1 MAGRN
6 LAEYISD
13 IREKRGFSQMG
24 LARAANLDLKTIEE
38 IESGQMLFLSTV
50 TRQKIARVL
59 KIEPKILKHL
69 EKEINTEKISTEYI
83 EELKIRILNGEKEIN
98 CPVCKSPLVVRIA
111 KMYDLEDNLVL
122 HPKATCTKC
131 PFQIK

>member
-13 IREKRGFSQMG
+13 IREKRGFSQTG
-24 LARAANLDLKTIEE
+24 LAKAANLDLKTIEE
-38 IESGQMLFLSTV
+38 IESGQILFLSTV
-50 TRQKIARVL
+50 VRQKIARIL

-83 EELKIRILNGEKEIN
+83 EELKIRILNGEKELV
-98 CPVCKSPLVVRIA
+98 CPVCKNPLTVRIA

-131 PFQIK
+131 PFQIV

>member
-6 LAEYISD
+6 LAEYISN

-24 LARAANLDLKTIEE
+24 LAKAANIDLRTIEE

-50 TRQKIARVL
+50 IRQKIARVL

-69 EKEINTEKISTEYI
+69 EKEINAQKISTEYI
-83 EELKIRILNGEKEIN
+83 EELKIRILNGETELK
-98 CPVCKSPLVVRIA
+98 CPVCKSPLTVRIA

>member
-13 IREKRGFSQMG
+13 IREKRGLSQTG
-24 LARAANLDLKTIEE
+24 LARAANLDLKIVEE
-38 IESGQMLFLSTV
+38 IESGQILFLSTV
-50 TRQKIARVL
+50 VRQKIARVL

-83 EELKIRILNGEKEIN
+83 EELKIRILNGEKELS
-98 CPVCKSPLVVRIA
+98 CPVCKNPLTVRIA
-111 KMYDLEDNLVL
+111 RMYDLEDNLVL
-122 HPKATCTKC
+122 HPKAACTKC

>member
-13 IREKRGFSQMG
+13 IREKRGFSQTG
-24 LARAANLDLKTIEE
+24 LAKAANIDLRTIEE

-50 TRQKIARVL
+50 IRQKIARVL

-69 EKEINTEKISTEYI
+69 EKDINTEKISTEYI
-83 EELKIRILNGEKEIN
+83 EELKIKILNGETELK
-98 CPVCKSPLVVRIA
+98 CPVCKNPLTVRIA

>member
-13 IREKRGFSQMG
+13 IREKRGFSQTG
-24 LARAANLDLKTIEE
+24 LAKAANLDLKIIEE

-50 TRQKIARVL
+50 VRQKIARVL
-59 KIEPKILKHL
+59 KIEPKIIKHL
-69 EKEINTEKISTEYI
+69 EKEINTDKISTEYI

-98 CPVCKSPLVVRIA
+98 CPICKNPLSVRIA

-131 PFQIK
+131 PFQIT

>member
-13 IREKRGFSQMG
+13 IREKRGYSQMG
-24 LARAANLDLKTIEE
+24 LAKAANLDLKTIEE

-50 TRQKIARVL
+50 VRQKIARVL

-83 EELKIRILNGEKEIN
+83 EELKIRILNGEKELK
-98 CPVCKSPLVVRIA
+98 CPVCKSPLTVRIA

-131 PFQIK
+131 PFQIV

>member
-13 IREKRGFSQMG
+13 IREKRGLSQTG
-24 LARAANLDLKTIEE
+24 LARAANLDLKIVEE
-38 IESGQMLFLSTV
+38 IESGQILFLSTV
-50 TRQKIARVL
+50 VRQKIARVL

-83 EELKIRILNGEKEIN
+83 EELKIRILNGEKELS
-98 CPVCKSPLVVRIA
+98 CPVCKNPLTVRIA

>member
-13 IREKRGFSQMG
+13 IREKRGFSQTG
-24 LARAANLDLKTIEE
+24 LAKAANLDLKIIEE

-50 TRQKIARVL
+50 VRQKIARVL

-69 EKEINTEKISTEYI
+69 EKEINTDKISTEYI

-98 CPVCKSPLVVRIA
+98 CPVCKNPLSVRIA

-131 PFQIK
+131 PFQIT